1 MARKQRDVLS
11 IEWVKLELIRTA
23 YATRGGLFSKMDPRA
38 VIVWYLILAIVPW
51 FTHNVTVL
59 AGLFLLG
66 AVSVIA
72 ARVGPLVLGLFIIGL
87 GFEIIYLVAASLLFG
102 GNFDTLIAL
111 GVLNLKLGAVSMASM
126 AAFVS
131 LDPEKLSDALLAF
144 KAPSLL
150 AFGVSYG
157 YRMLP
162 IMVEEFNTVFD
173 GYRLRMA
180 APEKHGIFA
189 WRTIVHW
196 VKMAVLSF
204 YPIFLNTAKNVRT
217 TVEALETRGF
227 TYAQEDGR
235 GRQLRLAYLT
245 ITTLDIAVLAGTI
258 ILIVICFWA
267 GAMWPIYRT

>member
-180 APEKHGIFA
+180 TPEKHGILG

-204 YPIFLNTAKNVRT
+204 YPIFLNTAKNART

-258 ILIVICFWA
+258 ILIVLCFWA